1 VTVDPEKMMQVLRN
15 LVSNAVKFSPPGST
29 ITLRL
34 ECQGRS
40 LVVTIA
46 DQGVGIA
53 EEELDTIFDKFVQSR
68 RTKTGAGGTG
78 LGLAICRE
86 IVTAHHGR
94 VWAQNRPEGGAVLT
108 VELPRASQE
117 PLAGS
122 PASACGA
129 ALLV

>member
-1 VTVDPEKMMQVLRN
+1 MQVLRN
-15 LVSNAVKFSPPGST
+15 LVSNAVKFSPPDST
-29 ITLRL
+29 IDLRL
-34 ECQGRS
+34 ERREQS

-86 IVTAHHGR
+86 IMAAHHGR
-94 VWAQNRPEGGAVLT
+94 VWAQNRLEGGAVLT
-108 VELPRASQE
+108 VELPLASPE
-117 PLAGS
+117 TLAES
-122 PASACGA
+122 PASECGA
-129 ALLV
+129 ASLV